1 MAWIKE
7 AVFEKFGKGYQPN
20 EFIERYV
27 WGGTRTGMMLEYN
40 EISEIGRLWMF
51 SIEIDK
57 EIEAYRKQKAK
68 EGAEKGF

>member
-1 MAWIKE
+1 
-7 AVFEKFGKGYQPN
+7 
-20 EFIERYV
+20 
-27 WGGTRTGMMLEYN
+27 MMLEYN

-68 EGAEKGF
+68 EGAERGF